1 MPPGGQRTPAVH
13 DDKTGSGVR
22 INHIDRR
29 TPLAQQTRDLPPDPP
44 PPPPPR
50 THSTSRRRF
59 GDHRTPG
66 PTGPFPSVVDDT
78 VDEMSTPRRRS
89 DREVVVT
96 GAGVLCHMGDDL
108 ATLEGLLREGRG
120 MPFATYPPAVELNGR
135 CQLVGTYPGALTD
148 EDIGV
153 SKAQG
158 RFMGRQSRLALAA
171 ARRAI
176 AQAQLNRRD
185 VAVVVGSGAGD
196 IRTHVEIQD
205 RLTESRSMRR
215 VLPTV
220 VPRLMASTTS
230 ANLVNVLGTTG
241 PSFTTSA
248 ACAGGAYNLLL
259 AAMLIESGHCEAAI
273 AGGCEQADPHF
284 HAGFD
289 SMRAYNPADND
300 RPERASRPY
309 AADRAGFIFAEGAG
323 IVVLETRAAADARG
337 ATVLGVVRGWGMS
350 SDGEGDMVAPSPDGA
365 RRAIEAALAHAEL
378 SPDAIDYVNT
388 HGTSTPAGD
397 ISEVRALRA
406 VLGGRHVP
414 YSSTKGY
421 TGHTVSAAGA
431 IEAIFT
437 LAMLRGG
444 WLAPSI
450 HATPLDPEFADYPP
464 VVQPTSRSLT
474 HALSNSFGF
483 GGTNVSLVLSAPT
496 RRPTT
501 P

>member
-1 MPPGGQRTPAVH
+1 MGEVGM
-13 DDKTGSGVR
+13 SE
-22 INHIDRR
+22 RR
-29 TPLAQQTRDLPPDPP
+29 K
-44 PPPPPR
+44 
-50 THSTSRRRF
+50 
-59 GDHRTPG
+59 
-66 PTGPFPSVVDDT
+66 
-78 VDEMSTPRRRS
+78 E
-89 DREVVVT
+89 REVVVT

-108 ATLEGLLREGRG
+108 PTLEGMLREGRG
-120 MPFATYPPAVELNGR
+120 TPFGTYPPAVELNAR
-135 CQLVGTYPGALTD
+135 CQIVGMYPGTLPD
-148 EDIGV
+148 EDLGV
-153 SKAQG
+153 TKAQG
-158 RFMGRQSRLALAA
+158 RFMGRQSRLAMAA

-176 AQAQLNRRD
+176 AQAGLVRRD

-196 IRTHVEIQD
+196 IRTHVDIQT
-205 RLTESRSMRR
+205 RLAESKSMRK

-220 VPRLMASTTS
+220 VPRLMASTAS

-248 ACAGGAYNLLL
+248 ACAGGAYNVLL
-259 AAMLIESGHCEAAI
+259 AAMLIESGHCEVAI

-289 SMRAYNPADND
+289 SMRAYNPDDND
-300 RPERASRPY
+300 HPGRASRPY

-323 IVVLETRAAADARG
+323 IVVLETRAAAEARG
-337 ATVLGVVRGWGMS
+337 AAVLGVLRGWGMS
-350 SDGEGDMVAPSPDGA
+350 SDGEGDMVAPSSDGA
-365 RRAIEAALAHAEL
+365 RRAMEAALSHAHL
-378 SPDAIDYVNT
+378 SADAIDYVNT

-397 ISEVRALRA
+397 VSEVRAIRA
-406 VLGGRHVP
+406 VFGGRHVA

-450 HATPLDPEFADYPP
+450 NATPLDPELLDYPP
-464 VVQPTSRSLT
+464 VVEPVSRPLE

-483 GGTNVSLVLSAPT
+483 GGTNVTLVLSAP
-496 RRPTT
+496 
-501 P
+501 